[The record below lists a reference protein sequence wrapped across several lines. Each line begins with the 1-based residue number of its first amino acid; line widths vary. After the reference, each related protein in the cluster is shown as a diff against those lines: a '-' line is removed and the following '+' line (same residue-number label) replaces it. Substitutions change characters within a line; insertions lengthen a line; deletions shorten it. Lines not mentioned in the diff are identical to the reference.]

1 MRAFPTWQRRLLTR
15 AQAAA
20 YCGISAATF
29 STRYPVRPIALGAD
43 KRLERYD
50 IVALN
55 EWVDSLGCCLPKRG
69 CDWLEMMDADHDERA
84 R

>member
-1 MRAFPTWQRRLLTR
+1 MSQNPARWPRLLTR

-20 YCGISAATF
+20 YCGVSVGSF
-29 STRYPVRPIALGAD
+29 STLCPLSPIALGDD

-55 EWVDSLGCCLPKRG
+55 EWIDGLGSGSSELGK
-69 CDWLEMMDADHDERA
+69 DWLRELGGRK
-84 R
+84 